1 MDAIANQR
9 YQSIRHQLDSL
20 HYSQPFSNYPQ
31 YFLICTW
38 YLFVDIESCAL
49 VERLVTD
56 LLKTTEAY
64 QLTKN
69 ELAILTNENRLNQQA
84 LLPLQKENER
94 LAKESNGLH
103 LEVIK
108 AKEDLEHTDLKWK
121 SALRQLQNEVQDFR
135 FLVD

>member
-1 MDAIANQR
+1 M
-9 YQSIRHQLDSL
+9 
-20 HYSQPFSNYPQ
+20 
-31 YFLICTW
+31 
-38 YLFVDIESCAL
+38 
-49 VERLVTD
+49 TD

-121 SALRQLQNEVQDFR
+121 SALR
-135 FLVD
+135 